1 MYGGTDP
8 GSTAVARAVDGIAD
22 AAVRA
27 YGHALLAAR
36 PGKVDDILARDA
48 SPQSLATGL
57 NAMMGGICMVCH
69 GNPALDNLIMTS
81 AAIDG
86 HTELCAHEC
95 CTACWE
101 MIALRADPDA
111 ADVPCPAC
119 RGDIRPLLASWH
131 VVELGMRT

>member
-1 MYGGTDP
+1 
-8 GSTAVARAVDGIAD
+8 
-22 AAVRA
+22 
-27 YGHALLAAR
+27 
-36 PGKVDDILARDA
+36 
-48 SPQSLATGL
+48 
-57 NAMMGGICMVCH
+57 
-69 GNPALDNLIMTS
+69 MTS

-119 RGDIRPLLASWH
+119 TKCPFYYRAS
-131 VVELGMRT
+131 RTGPAIKWGGPVGSGP